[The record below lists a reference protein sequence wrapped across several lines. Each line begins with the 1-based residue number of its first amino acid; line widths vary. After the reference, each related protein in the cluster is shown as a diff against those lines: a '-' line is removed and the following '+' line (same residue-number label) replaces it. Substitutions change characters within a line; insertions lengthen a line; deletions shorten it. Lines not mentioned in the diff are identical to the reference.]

1 MTTNQKSLIRLLPA
15 LRLLWLEAF
24 YGEGA
29 SDNVTELLQRTN
41 KAQSHCLCEQVPQGG
56 RFGRA
61 ADDGAASGVGRQLIE
76 QLILTTTA
84 NDVDDVDGPAGE
96 FGQLLFCPA
105 VAQSQAFQATANI
118 LAG

>member
-1 MTTNQKSLIRLLPA
+1 MTTNQKSLIRHLPVF
-15 LRLLWLEAF
+15 RLLWLIPF
-24 YGEGA
+24 NREGA
-29 SDNVTELLQRTN
+29 ADNVTELLQRTN

-61 ADDGAASGVGRQLIE
+61 ADDGAAGGVGGQLIE
-76 QLILTTTA
+76 QPILATTA

-96 FGQLLFCPA
+96 FGQLLFRPA
-105 VAQSQAFQATANI
+105 IAQSQAFQAAANI